1 MSNNNNSPAE
11 RSATKGRQKMIN
23 LMANLLGGCMAIT
36 VTCLVVWMAGYG
48 AYNAIKSIIDLF
60 KTGH

>member
-1 MSNNNNSPAE
+1 
-11 RSATKGRQKMIN
+11 MID
-23 LMANLLGGCMAIT
+23 LMAHVLGGCMAIT